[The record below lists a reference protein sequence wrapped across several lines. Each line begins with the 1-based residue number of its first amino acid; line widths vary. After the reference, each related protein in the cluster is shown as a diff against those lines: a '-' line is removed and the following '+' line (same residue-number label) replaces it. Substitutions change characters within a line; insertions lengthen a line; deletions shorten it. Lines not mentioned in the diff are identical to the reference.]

1 MLCYSL
7 GQALICKTYIFPVA
21 INARNCVNTGFI
33 LRFLLIN
40 INERRTYSVRIAKG
54 KWTGFA
60 QWLCQPFYAVY
71 VRNVYFVA
79 ESVSLL
85 EWEKDNRIPF
95 LDVLVIRSP
104 TGYKFTVYRKPTFSI
119 SYIHF
124 YSYHDHSVKVSLA
137 SNLFL
142 RALRICSNDHLD
154 SEFDI
159 IKQHLK
165 SVKYPDHI
173 IEKAI
178 YKANQIFFRPNQQE
192 RDSFNNKINIPYID
206 SIKRLTEPLGK
217 SSPFSFSYPN
227 TIGSSL
233 VNIYQKKTKNETG
246 VYTIPCHECNK
257 TYVGFTNKGLS
268 QRIIEYKRSV

>member
-1 MLCYSL
+1 M
-7 GQALICKTYIFPVA
+7 G
-21 INARNCVNTGFI
+21 
-33 LRFLLIN
+33 
-40 INERRTYSVRIAKG
+40 
-54 KWTGFA
+54 
-60 QWLCQPFYAVY
+60 
-71 VRNVYFVA
+71 
-79 ESVSLL
+79 
-85 EWEKDNRIPF
+85 KDNRIPF
-95 LDVLVIRSP
+95 LDILVIRSP

-227 TIGSSL
+227 TLGSSL
-233 VNIYQKKTKNETG
+233 YPKKTKNETG

-268 QRIIEYKRSV
+268 QRIIEHKRSVRYGQQNSAIFNHISTENHTINWNASQIVYRSRCQYKSKILEATLINSTTNMNIHSGSWKPDLIDQVILDPIIKGIITNPG